1 MEEKKKYA
9 LPIPRAI
16 TTGIVFEAAEKFGL
30 ELDQEK
36 PPDDAFDR
44 QSDLPT
50 KDYVPRMILWGDS
63 PDILMEAKEYI
74 YTKHEEW
81 ILNID
86 EWRKMRNAQIMKKVR
101 KR

>member
-16 TTGIVFEAAEKFGL
+16 ATGIVFEAVEKFGL

-50 KDYVPRMILWGDS
+50 KEYVPRILLWSDS
-63 PDILMEAKEYI
+63 PETLMDAKEYI
-74 YTKHEEW
+74 YTKHEAW
-81 ILNID
+81 ISNID
-86 EWRKMRNAQIMKKVR
+86 DRRKMRQEQIMKKVR